1 VDGRI
6 VQPLSSD
13 GGRYA
18 FVLPAGVRNVRLI
31 SHAAVP
37 GTERPWL
44 DDRRLLGVR
53 ISRLTLR
60 ASGWAEQIPLDHPML
75 CDGWWQV
82 ERDGWRMAR
91 WTDGD
96 ATLPLAG
103 AGPTVLEIEVGGTL
117 DYVIG
122 RPDHAAPQP
131 TMNETPERSD
141 LPSLRAA

>member
-1 VDGRI
+1 
-6 VQPLSSD
+6 LTSD

-18 FVLPAGVRNVRLI
+18 FVLPAGARNVRLI

-60 ASGWAEQIPLDHPML
+60 AGGSAEQIPLDQPML
-75 CDGWWQV
+75 REGWWHV
-82 ERDGWRMAR
+82 ERDGCRMAR

-96 ATLPLAG
+96 AMLPLAG
-103 AGPTVLEIEVGGTL
+103 TGPAVLEIEVGGTL
-117 DYVIG
+117 DYVVEQPDHADKQLVINAALG
-122 RPDHAAPQP
+122 RPD
-131 TMNETPERSD
+131 S
-141 LPSLRAA
+141 PSLCAA